1 MVKIRLRRKG
11 RAKAPFYDIVAM
23 DARSR
28 RDGAYL
34 ERIGYYNP
42 MVRPAEININADR
55 AIYWLNIGAQ
65 PTDITRS
72 LMCVEGV
79 MLARALKFKGKTDE
93 EIAEAVA
100 AHKVNAQ
107 KRYERNARK
116 RIEKKKAKAAAAAA
130 EKK

>member
-42 MVRPAEININADR
+42 MVSPAEININAER
-55 AIYWLNIGAQ
+55 AIYWLNNGAQ
-65 PTDITRS
+65 PTDIARS
-72 LMCVEGV
+72 LMSVNGV
-79 MLARALKFKGKTDE
+79 LLTRAMKFKGKTAE
-93 EIAEAVA
+93 EIAEAVSV
-100 AHKVNAQ
+100 HKANAQ
-107 KRYERNARK
+107 RRYERNARK
-116 RIEKKKAKAAAAAA
+116 RAEKKKAKAAAAA
-130 EKK
+130 ETK